1 MSFTWATIGQNVDK
15 IKTWNP
21 LKSEQLTT
29 FKYIDLGSLDKDKK
43 EICLDLVQEI
53 SSSEA
58 PSRAR
63 QLVKTGDVLISTV
76 RPNLNGIAVVPK
88 ELDGATASTGF
99 CVLRSNEE
107 KLDSTYL
114 RYWVESTTFVSDM
127 VNKSTGA
134 SYPAVS
140 DKIINDSELPLP
152 PLETQK
158 QIAAVLE
165 KADQLRKD
173 CKLLEQELN
182 SLAQSVFIEMFGDPV
197 TNPKGWNLTYLP
209 SHGSFKNGLNFTK
222 DDSGI
227 SLKYLGVGDF
237 KSLSTIRKLDN
248 LGFVDVNSLPADDY
262 LLKNGDLVFVRS
274 NGNKALV
281 GRCISIYP
289 EDVAITFSGFCIRY
303 RVESDSIEPEWLNYM
318 LRAPSMKKALL
329 EGGQGA
335 NIQNIN
341 QKILSSLGIPL
352 PPIDMQRLFCKTIA
366 CYRESS
372 HQLDEYSR
380 EIDHLFNALMQ
391 KAFSGELNLVN
402 AKT

>member
-53 SSSEA
+53 PSSEA

-99 CVLRSNEE
+99 CVLRANEE

-152 PLETQK
+152 PLDTQK
-158 QIAAVLE
+158 HIAAVLA

-182 SLAQSVFIEMFGDPV
+182 SLAQSVFIDMFGDNFATTHHTLGDVASVVSGV
-197 TNPKGWNLTYLP
+197 TKGQKFQNQVTVTAPYMRVANVQAGYLNLNEIKRIEVKESDLQ
-209 SHGSFKNGLNFTK
+209 
-222 DDSGI
+222 
-227 SLKYLGVGDF
+227 KYKLEVGDVLLTEGGDHDKLGRGAIWNGEVPNCIHQNHVF
-237 KSLSTIRKLDN
+237 RVRLNTKLYTCEWFNGYLKTTYVKRYFLKCAKKTTNLASINITQLKSLPMP
-248 LGFVDVNSLPADDY
+248 DVTMERQ
-262 LLKNGDLVFVRS
+262 KKFEH
-274 NGNKALV
+274 
-281 GRCISIYP
+281 I
-289 EDVAITFSGFCIRY
+289 ITS
-303 RVESDSIEPEWLNYM
+303 
-318 LRAPSMKKALL
+318 
-329 EGGQGA
+329 
-335 NIQNIN
+335 IN
-341 QKILSSLGIPL
+341 QQLSANLL
-352 PPIDMQRLFCKTIA
+352 
-366 CYRESS
+366 
-372 HQLDEYSR
+372 QLNDAQDY
-380 EIDHLFNALMQ
+380 FNVLMQ
-391 KAFSGELNLVN
+391 KAFSGELNLANV
-402 AKT
+402 KT